1 MEIKGKVHCFF
12 EQSGTFK
19 NEFIKLGIPAEDYD
33 IQNNFG
39 QTDNKIDLFAEIDRA
54 YDNLTRQDKTK
65 QNKTSVFD
73 SIDPCQDL
81 IIAFYPCIYFSA
93 VSQMEFSLNCHNYK
107 GWSDLK
113 KIDHIINRSRE
124 REEFYERLIR
134 FCGICIEKGY
144 RMILENPWSM
154 QTYLK
159 ANFIKSPDVVD
170 MNRMERGD
178 YYKKPTAYWFWNCEP
193 THGKSYQNDKE
204 QKTIMKA
211 KGGIKAG
218 ICSEER
224 SLISSDYARN
234 WICDFILGKY
244 QENISSP
251 ALFDMDSL

>member
-33 IQNNFG
+33 IQNNSG
-39 QTDNKIDLFAEIDRA
+39 QTDNVLDLFSEIDKEYAILQRERERERTVFT
-54 YDNLTRQDKTK
+54 DITK
-65 QNKTSVFD
+65 D
-73 SIDPCQDL
+73 DL

-107 GWSDLK
+107 GWDNLK
-113 KIDHIINRSRE
+113 KIEHIINRSKKRQE
-124 REEFYERLIR
+124 LYEILIK
-134 FCGICIEKGY
+134 FCGVCLEKGI
-144 RMILENPWSM
+144 RMIFENPWSM

-159 ANFIKSPDVVD
+159 ANFIKAPDVVD

-178 YYKKPTAYWFWNCEP
+178 YYMKPTAYWFWNCEP
-193 THGKSYQNDKE
+193 TQGFTYQNDKE
-204 QKTIMKA
+204 KKSIVYA
-211 KGGIKAG
+211 KKSPQAG

-224 SLISSDYARN
+224 SLISPDYARN

-244 QENISSP
+244 QEDISGPS
-251 ALFDMDSL
+251 LFDDIENYL